1 MKWKEPHGSSYGIMR
16 STDRVVAPYASP
28 WQQAYA
34 PKYKTERKDHSR
46 SSLKFLFHVCRFPS
60 SGSRSTGKP
69 GSTLRLRAIQSSVE
83 SISGSLGKNKSGIF
97 QRDFAIFLS

>member
-16 STDRVVAPYASP
+16 STIGWSRPMLLPGSKLTLRNA
-28 WQQAYA
+28 
-34 PKYKTERKDHSR
+34 KTEHKDHSR

-69 GSTLRLRAIQSSVE
+69 GSTLRLPAIQSSVE